1 MIDSQHAC
9 DKVAKI
15 LLDNH
20 ALDLIEENKRLK
32 REANMSVTGTGGV
45 PLYFNN
51 GISYKAPVYFKNGTC
66 HSPHKWYCTWETP
79 EPGCVLET
87 RDILTK
93 GIEIRRGEQ
102 IISCLTPED
111 IRDHGEQAQG
121 LLWVEEPS
129 MELREGE
136 DDCYN
141 GTGSIGIGL
150 DHPSSTNVSTY
161 LYLNYYWT
169 NKVGELRPY
178 EEGSLVSF
186 LQENPSIEIVSLHA
200 CMDKRVIVLPEE
212 QDDDDDDDE
221 E

>member
-1 MIDSQHAC
+1 
-9 DKVAKI
+9 
-15 LLDNH
+15 
-20 ALDLIEENKRLK
+20 
-32 REANMSVTGTGGV
+32 
-45 PLYFNN
+45 
-51 GISYKAPVYFKNGTC
+51 
-66 HSPHKWYCTWETP
+66 
-79 EPGCVLET
+79 
-87 RDILTK
+87 
-93 GIEIRRGEQ
+93 
-102 IISCLTPED
+102 
-111 IRDHGEQAQG
+111 
-121 LLWVEEPS
+121 

-200 CMDKRVIVLPEE
+200 CMDKSVIVLPEE